1 MSRGESPVE
10 LSRKTFRK
18 KSPQPSDLLLVKIQI
33 RLFYVI
39 ADLHLNIKYNKLQ
52 EREYF
57 MDKNDTVSVSKDLC
71 KSVFKSGKSTPSVS
85 DFTQKWIELINNREK
100 KKTFSL

>member
-1 MSRGESPVE
+1 MNKSRYFHGYVEMSAFYIAG
-10 LSRKTFRK
+10 
-18 KSPQPSDLLLVKIQI
+18 
-33 RLFYVI
+33 LFYVI

-85 DFTQKWIELINNREK
+85 DFTQKWIELINNCEK